1 MEQNYPNLVEWMEQM
16 NDIRHELAVGGELTD
31 AYDIVCEEI
40 ENDPTVDIFLLH
52 PEIRQEIP
60 DGVHS
65 NQPLPPGLLSIERL
79 ATNYNPLL
87 DAHKDLNLLMTII
100 LQENTPE
107 RDQLH
112 QAAAAANGGNVEAQ
126 NLLEAFEQMIHNEG
140 WFVDT
145 LQVLNNALIIAGTQW
160 VQLLDARNIDDPLQR
175 QNRIIQILQEWNPD
189 ESQFPIHWY
198 PPGYIGHDHW
208 NQDPFFADINWWL
221 KYTILILSHLFRYVV

>member
-16 NDIRHELAVGGELTD
+16 NDIRHELAVGGDLTD

-52 PEIRQEIP
+52 PEIRKEIP

-65 NQPLPPGLLSIERL
+65 NQPLPPGLLGIERL

-87 DAHKDLNLLMTII
+87 DAHNDLNLLMTII
-100 LQENTPE
+100 LEGNTPE

-126 NLLEAFEQMIHNEG
+126 NLLEAFEQMINIEG

-175 QNRIIQILQEWNPD
+175 QNRIIQILQEWNHN
-189 ESQFPIHWY
+189 ESQFPYHWY
-198 PPGYIGHDHW
+198 PPGYTGHDH
-208 NQDPFFADINWWL
+208 
-221 KYTILILSHLFRYVV
+221 